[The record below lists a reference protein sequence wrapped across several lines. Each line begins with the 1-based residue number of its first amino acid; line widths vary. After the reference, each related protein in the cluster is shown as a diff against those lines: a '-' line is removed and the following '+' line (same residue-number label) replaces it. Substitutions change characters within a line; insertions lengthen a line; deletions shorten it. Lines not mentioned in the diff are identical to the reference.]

1 MVVPRG
7 PSEHAQIHLPLARG
21 WETNT
26 SVPWV
31 GLCSGS
37 KLQDREAAGHK
48 LAMET
53 YASL

>member
-1 MVVPRG
+1 MVVPCS
-7 PSEHAQIHLPLARG
+7 PSEYAQIHLPLVWG

-31 GLCSGS
+31 GLFSGT
-37 KLQDREAAGHK
+37 KVQDTELPGHK